1 VLMEEED
8 ALSCVTLA
16 RTVPAGG
23 VMSLE
28 YGEKAISRLCT
39 VHPEGSHLPRVT
51 VNNQLRLNIF
61 SFLFFFSRKKKI
73 LF

>member
-1 VLMEEED
+1 MSWFGEGGEEGREAREGLKVLMEEED

-51 VNNQLRLNIF
+51 DND
-61 SFLFFFSRKKKI
+61 
-73 LF
+73 